1 MFARGLRKPRTTPAR
16 PTVVLVALC
25 TAAFMASLDVF
36 IVNVAFHEVG
46 LDFRG
51 ESLSSLSWILN
62 GYAILYAALLVPLG
76 RLADRYGR
84 KRMFLAGL
92 ALFTVASAACA
103 ASTGLW
109 MLVGFR
115 ALQAIGAAA
124 LTPTSLGLLLT
135 ATPAERRVRAVRIWA
150 ASGAS
155 AAAAGPV
162 IGGLLV
168 EASWRWVFLVNVPV
182 GLVALVVAARTVPDS
197 RDPAVTRIPDLL
209 GSVVLAGG
217 IGALALG
224 LVKGPDWGWTGAGTL
239 LCFAVA
245 CVGLA
250 LFWWRSSS
258 HPLPVVEPALLAVRS
273 FAWSNAAMLLFATAF
288 AAGLLEFILWM
299 QQVWGYGPLAAGL
312 AVAPGPLMVPLFA
325 AIAQR
330 VHLRVPAGRIAALG
344 CLLLAI
350 GNSVFAL
357 RANAGGSYATELL
370 PGWLIG
376 GAGVGLAM
384 PTLFSTATVDL
395 PPSRTSTGSG
405 VVNMSRQIGTALGVS
420 ILVAILGTANPAS
433 DVTSAYRSAWWTVV
447 GLCLLAALAS
457 LRITA
462 GRRSATTGKAVV
474 GELDTVTTR

>member
-1 MFARGLRKPRTTPAR
+1 MHGRLHGQPRRVHRQRGVPR
-16 PTVVLVALC
+16 
-25 TAAFMASLDVF
+25 
-36 IVNVAFHEVG
+36 IG

-103 ASTGLW
+103 ASTGFW

-150 ASGAS
+150 ASGAL

-182 GLVALVVAARTVPDS
+182 GLVALVMAARTVPDS
-197 RDPAVTRIPDLL
+197 RDPAVTRIPDLV
-209 GSVVLAGG
+209 GSLVLAGG

-299 QQVWGYGPLAAGL
+299 QQVWGYGPLATGL
-312 AVAPGPLMVPLFA
+312 AVAPGPLMVPLVRGHRPTGPPARPRGPDRRPRMSA
-325 AIAQR
+325 ARRSATASS
-330 VHLRVPAGRIAALG
+330 P
-344 CLLLAI
+344 
-350 GNSVFAL
+350 SV
-357 RANAGGSYATELL
+357 RTPDGSYATELL

-420 ILVAILGTANPAS
+420 ILVAILGTATQPP
-433 DVTSAYRSAWWTVV
+433 T
-447 GLCLLAALAS
+447 
-457 LRITA
+457 
-462 GRRSATTGKAVV
+462 
-474 GELDTVTTR
+474 